1 MKLSS
6 FFLFNGQSTTN
17 EYAFYFVQCIISTDT
32 ISCFGQSYIAEY
44 LEIEMA
50 DKYEISGIIES

>member
-1 MKLSS
+1 MSMLFTS
-6 FFLFNGQSTTN
+6 FSASFLRTQ
-17 EYAFYFVQCIISTDT
+17 YI
-32 ISCFGQSYIAEY
+32 GQSYIAEY